1 MSAPAAEVTTV
12 MAPSGTSRRARS
24 ILARANR
31 AVADTVMKRTANMLV
46 ATACRGVIPTVII
59 SGTLMSELPP
69 VIAPSAPVATM
80 RALSSTICA
89 TLIAAALI
97 TQRPRHR
104 ADVTKK
110 MHHPRC
116 EFFSHSR
123 RRPGSSRVT
132 AMDGRRALSVWLAV
146 VALAVAGCGGQASE
160 PTAPALVFTGRAGAD
175 RGLGARGSSTSAS
188 GGPPPSRPS
197 ATTPPSWR
205 SPTARGAPVAGL
217 TLTIVPFMPAHGHG
231 ASVDPTVSET
241 APGIYVATP
250 LDFFM
255 AGNWELMTAISRT
268 AQAGSDGGAGD
279 AGAGGAIDDSA
290 EPTVDV
296 P

>member
-1 MSAPAAEVTTV
+1 
-12 MAPSGTSRRARS
+12 
-24 ILARANR
+24 
-31 AVADTVMKRTANMLV
+31 
-46 ATACRGVIPTVII
+46 
-59 SGTLMSELPP
+59 
-69 VIAPSAPVATM
+69 
-80 RALSSTICA
+80 
-89 TLIAAALI
+89 
-97 TQRPRHR
+97 
-104 ADVTKK
+104 
-110 MHHPRC
+110 
-116 EFFSHSR
+116 
-123 RRPGSSRVT
+123 
-132 AMDGRRALSVWLAV
+132 MDGRRALSVWVAV

-160 PTAPALVFTGRAGAD
+160 PTAPALVFTGAPT
-175 RGLGARGSSTSAS
+175 LTVAS
-188 GGPPPSRPS
+188 GSGQLNIGVWWSPAQPTVGYD
-197 ATTPPSWR
+197 ATQLAITDGS
-205 SPTARGAPVAGL
+205 GAPVAGL

-231 ASVDPTVSET
+231 ASVYPTVSEM